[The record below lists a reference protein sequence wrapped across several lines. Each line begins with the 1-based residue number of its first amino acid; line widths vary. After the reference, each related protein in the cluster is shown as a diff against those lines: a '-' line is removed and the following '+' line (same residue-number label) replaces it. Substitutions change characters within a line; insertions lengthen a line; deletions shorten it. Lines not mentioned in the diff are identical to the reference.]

1 MIIFSFNVRLHQN
14 CEVRFSSCLGYAL
27 TGERVVGEFEGTIE
41 KLYSFENM
49 ELCVSY
55 GVFEESGTQ
64 GALKI
69 MNMDC
74 KS

>member
-1 MIIFSFNVRLHQN
+1 
-14 CEVRFSSCLGYAL
+14 VRFSSCLGCLGYAL
-27 TGERVVGEFEGTIE
+27 IGERVVGELEGTIE

-69 MNMDC
+69 VNMDC